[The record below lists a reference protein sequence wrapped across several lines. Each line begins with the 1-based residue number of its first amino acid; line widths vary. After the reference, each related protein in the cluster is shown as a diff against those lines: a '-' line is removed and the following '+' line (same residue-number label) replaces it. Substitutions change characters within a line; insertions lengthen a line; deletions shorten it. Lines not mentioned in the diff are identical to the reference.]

1 MTIVEIRQTIETKPV
16 AGCVIQSE
24 QDLKRIEMQKR
35 IVNLNNRLQ
44 LACRSI
50 DQLEKERNT
59 LKTKFKFY

>member
-1 MTIVEIRQTIETKPV
+1 MTIIEIRQATEKKPV
-16 AGCVIQSE
+16 AGCVLESE
-24 QDLKRIEMQKR
+24 KDLKHIEMQNR
-35 IVNLNNRLQ
+35 IVNLNKRLE